1 MDFKYIKNISNEE
14 GVILIYKEIGTTVDK
29 YGNISYGINGAEFGA
44 EMLYLQNVCKN
55 ITVRI
60 NSIGG
65 SVLDGYAIASSI
77 LNSKVPVTTIID
89 GLAASTALWCAAAGA
104 KGQRKCMDYATGMI
118 HGSTGAEDKQ
128 LQDLVDTSIN
138 TILSNRSNKN
148 VEEIKS
154 MMSTETWLNAGDL
167 LKGGFVD
174 EVVSTGKKIKSS
186 KNLANMAN
194 VYNNLINPKMS
205 NINKLLK
212 LANNAEVEEQETA
225 IAGLTKEVADKNAE
239 LEAVKNELKALKDA
253 NEAREKEAKEAL
265 RNRATE
271 MVNKFEKEG
280 KLSKDEV
287 ASTIENA
294 SKDEAS
300 FTFVSNLLSKVG
312 NSKESKKP
320 FRVENVAGDDRS
332 KWTYNDWEKKDLEGL
347 TNMYKTDKEQFN
359 ELVKTRKVQK

>member
-1 MDFKYIKNISNEE
+1 
-14 GVILIYKEIGTTVDK
+14 
-29 YGNISYGINGAEFGA
+29 
-44 EMLYLQNVCKN
+44 
-55 ITVRI
+55 
-60 NSIGG
+60 
-65 SVLDGYAIASSI
+65 
-77 LNSKVPVTTIID
+77 
-89 GLAASTALWCAAAGA
+89 
-104 KGQRKCMDYATGMI
+104 
-118 HGSTGAEDKQ
+118 
-128 LQDLVDTSIN
+128 
-138 TILSNRSNKN
+138 
-148 VEEIKS
+148 
-154 MMSTETWLNAGDL
+154 
-167 LKGGFVD
+167 
-174 EVVSTGKKIKSS
+174 
-186 KNLANMAN
+186 MAN

-253 NEAREKEAKEAL
+253 NEAREKEAKEDL